1 MTKILLTAAAV
12 ATLALGACS
21 KSTEQ
26 NAADTYNGAMND
38 TAVTTTE
45 AVNDVDAATNDA
57 LDSAGN
63 AMDSAGN
70 HTASAADKMR
80 AATGNAMNDAG
91 DTMKDTGNSMAR

>member
-1 MTKILLTAAAV
+1 MKKTLLAVAAV

-26 NAADTYNGAMND
+26 NASDTYNGAVND
-38 TAVTTTE
+38 TAVTTDQ

-63 AMDSAGN
+63 AMDSAAN
-70 HTASAADKMR
+70 HTESAADKMR
-80 AATGNAMNDAG
+80 ASTANAMHDAGNAVDNH
-91 DTMKDTGNSMAR
+91 